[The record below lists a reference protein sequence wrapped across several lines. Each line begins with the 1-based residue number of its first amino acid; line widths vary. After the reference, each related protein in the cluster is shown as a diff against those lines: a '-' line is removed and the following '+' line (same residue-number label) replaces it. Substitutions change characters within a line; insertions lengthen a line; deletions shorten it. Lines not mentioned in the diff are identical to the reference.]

1 MITEEKLQNFLD
13 DLRIGKYDSINYKIE
28 CTYNSLKITDISKDV
43 FVSINVIDG
52 WDYDYKVNL
61 FRKEKRSIPPR
72 VNIYGEY
79 YNDSFNISDETLYS
93 LKTYIN
99 EQREK
104 DKLIDRANIE
114 SAFGL

>member
-28 CTYNSLKITDISKDV
+28 CTYNSLKITDINRDV

-52 WDYDYKVNL
+52 WNHDYKVNL
-61 FRKEKRSIPPR
+61 FRKERRSIPPR
-72 VNIYGEY
+72 VNIYGEHY
-79 YNDSFNISDETLYS
+79 STSVNISDKMLYS

-99 EQREK
+99 EQRAK
-104 DKLIDRANIE
+104 DELIDRANIE